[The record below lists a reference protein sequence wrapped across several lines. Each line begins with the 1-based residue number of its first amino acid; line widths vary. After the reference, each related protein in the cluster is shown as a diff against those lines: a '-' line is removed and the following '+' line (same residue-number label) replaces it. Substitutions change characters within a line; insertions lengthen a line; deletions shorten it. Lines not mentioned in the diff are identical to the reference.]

1 MICSWIFALI
11 SLLIFPYVL
20 IWSHVSGS
28 PYIPTASRQFLKNL
42 AFKNKHATPQP
53 VRAGDGAQKS
63 TLQQRF
69 AELEKDSGLATKSEG
84 RNQSEKKN
92 RTKLTKLFPWT
103 SCFWMKAISCCEDD
117 SSSSRVATVNI
128 FSIPLCDKYTLSP
141 KVGALSD
148 GT

>member
-1 MICSWIFALI
+1 M
-11 SLLIFPYVL
+11 
-20 IWSHVSGS
+20 SGA

-84 RNQSEKKN
+84 RNQSEKNKSN
-92 RTKLTKLFPWT
+92 KADEAVSLNKLFLN
-103 SCFWMKAISCCEDD
+103 E
-117 SSSSRVATVNI
+117 
-128 FSIPLCDKYTLSP
+128 
-141 KVGALSD
+141 SD
-148 GT
+148 ILL